1 MNTTLNAAVAS
12 ERQHKLIDEAA
23 AYRRSHKASHRR
35 SHRRSHRVASFLKDL
50 TSVSR

>member
-23 AYRRSHKASHRR
+23 AYRRSHKAG
-35 SHRRSHRVASFLKDL
+35 HRRSHRVASFLKDL
-50 TSVSR
+50 TSASR